1 MKTPPALRHRRFT
14 LLWGGLLIS
23 MAGSQMQLAALL
35 WHLRTLTDQPI
46 VVSGIGL
53 VRFLPILLFAPI
65 GGVVADS
72 LNRRQVMFITQT
84 TMALTAALL
93 GLLTWNGQI
102 TIWQIYLLTAIQA
115 IGISFDTPAR
125 QSLMPTLV
133 PEEILPSAFSLTSI
147 AIHTGAILGPALG
160 GMVIG
165 YFGQAYTYF
174 INAIS
179 FVAVLA
185 ALVLMGPVSQESR
198 PMAHGIRASLSSI
211 REGVHFIWNQPMI
224 LSSMMLDFLATF
236 FSSATTLLP
245 FVARDI
251 LKVGEVAYGWLAS
264 AESMGAVLVASLLSQ
279 KTRIRRQG
287 PLLLAAVAAYGLATI
302 LFGLSRTYLGAML
315 SLVMVGGADSLSTVL
330 RNTIRLMHTPDYIR
344 GRMISINQIFFMGG
358 PQLGEIEAGM
368 AAQALGTPLAIIT
381 GGIGCLLGMVLIA
394 MRWPQLRR
402 YDDIEPVHVP
412 AAVD

>member
-1 MKTPPALRHRRFT
+1 
-14 LLWGGLLIS
+14 
-23 MAGSQMQLAALL
+23 
-35 WHLRTLTDQPI
+35 
-46 VVSGIGL
+46 
-53 VRFLPILLFAPI
+53 
-65 GGVVADS
+65 
-72 LNRRQVMFITQT
+72 
-84 TMALTAALL
+84 
-93 GLLTWNGQI
+93 
-102 TIWQIYLLTAIQA
+102 
-115 IGISFDTPAR
+115 
-125 QSLMPTLV
+125 MPTLV